1 MSSTA
6 VLFKGP
12 VSLILPSPLGLISH
26 QRDPHVWVGLQAK
39 RNYGDAD
46 EENRNNPNNLE
57 IVLKVAYILSKPTLA
72 TMEEYGSSNM
82 DQILGLVFCHQ
93 LTVPLK

>member
-12 VSLILPSPLGLISH
+12 VSLILTSPLGLIPH

-46 EENRNNPNNLE
+46 EENRDNPNNLE
-57 IVLKVAYILSKPTLA
+57 IMLKV
-72 TMEEYGSSNM
+72 G
-82 DQILGLVFCHQ
+82 
-93 LTVPLK
+93 